1 MANITCALFIGNNF
15 TAGADLP
22 DLLARLV
29 SAGGKG

>member
-1 MANITCALFIGNNF
+1 MANITRAPFIGNNF

-22 DLLARLV
+22 DLLAQLV

>member
-1 MANITCALFIGNNF
+1 MANITCTFFIGNNF
-15 TAGADLP
+15 TAGNDLP